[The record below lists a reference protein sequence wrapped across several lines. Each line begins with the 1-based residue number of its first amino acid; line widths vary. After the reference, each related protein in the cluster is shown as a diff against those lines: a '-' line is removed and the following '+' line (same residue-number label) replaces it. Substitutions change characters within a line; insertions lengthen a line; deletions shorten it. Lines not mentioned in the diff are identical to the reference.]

1 MQKEVGNVLKNRLAS
16 LPFIDV
22 LAGTVQTL
30 TVTDTTGGGPD
41 AESVETTTT
50 KRFPVSDD
58 HNQDPGIFGIETVLM
73 PDSARRSII
82 YFEDYGISLLPE
94 LHGLKRYQC
103 NLRLIA
109 WFNRELLTGKTTYSP
124 VSGPLMAAII
134 EKLVTLNPVNVAMFS
149 RFMTRV
155 VRIPAQ
161 DGALFGRYTY
171 QETTRQYLRPPFEFF
186 ALDLENT
193 FCVNPSCL
201 ISYI

>member
-1 MQKEVGNVLKNRLAS
+1 MQKEVGNVLKNRLSA

-58 HNQDPGIFGIETVLM
+58 HNQDPSIFGMETILI

-82 YFEDYGISLLPE
+82 YFEDYGIQLLQN
-94 LHGLKRYQC
+94 LHGLKQYQC

-109 WFNRELLTGKTTYSP
+109 WFNRELLTGKTTYSQ
-124 VSGPLMAAII
+124 VSGQLMASII
-134 EKLVTLNPVNVAMFS
+134 EKLVTINPVNVGMFS
-149 RFMTRV
+149 RFLTKV
-155 VRIPAQ
+155 IRIPAQ
-161 DGALFGRYTY
+161 DAALFGRYTY
-171 QETTRQYLRPPFEFF
+171 QETQRQYLRPPYEFF
-186 ALDLENT
+186 AIDLENT
-193 FCVNPSCL
+193 FTVNPGCL
-201 ISYI
+201 IF

>member
-1 MQKEVGNVLKNRLAS
+1 MQKEVGNVLKDRLAS

-41 AESVETTTT
+41 GESVEATTT

-58 HNQDPGIFGIETVLM
+58 HNQDAAIFGMETILI

-82 YFEDYGISLLPE
+82 YFEDYGISLLPNI
-94 LHGLKRYQC
+94 HGLKQYQC

-109 WFNRELLTGKTTYSP
+109 WFNRELLTGKSTYSP
-124 VSGPLMAAII
+124 VSGPLMAAVI
-134 EKLVTLNPVNVAMFS
+134 EKLLTVNPVNVSMFS
-149 RFMTRV
+149 RFFTKV

-161 DGALFGRYTY
+161 DAALFGRYNY
-171 QETTRQYLRPPFEFF
+171 QETQRQYLRPPFEFF
-186 ALDLENT
+186 AMDLENT
-193 FCVNPSCL
+193 FTVNPACL
-201 ISYI
+201 LPIT